1 MTDAE
6 IMAAM
11 KTVLSDIAPEADLDR
26 VDPEA
31 NLREEL
37 ELDSMDALHVL
48 VGLSE
53 DLGVE
58 IPAKDY
64 GRLTTKAAII
74 RYLQEHAPEDRGEG

>member
-6 IMAAM
+6 ITAAM
-11 KTVLSDIAPEADLDR
+11 KTVLSNIAPEADLDR
-26 VDPEA
+26 VGPDE

-53 DLGVE
+53 ELGVE

-64 GRLTTKAAII
+64 GRLTTKAAIV
-74 RYLQEHAPEDRGEG
+74 RYLQERSPEDRVEG